1 MEPNETG
8 GDLEVG
14 VFGSI
19 READTAVEALLRAG
33 FDKDRI
39 TVVCP
44 KECRAHYADLNV
56 TAPAGEHTPQALLAG
71 GTIGA
76 VLGGL
81 VAAAGLTAMGGVP
94 LLVAGTLFG
103 GATGAVAGGF
113 LGAMTTR
120 GMEPEIAD
128 HYDQALQRGK
138 VLVAVDDGREP
149 ARRSVAQRLLRAAGA
164 EPIELRSD

>member
-1 MEPNETG
+1 MERTHAG

-14 VFGSI
+14 VFDSAA
-19 READTAVEALLRAG
+19 EADKAVDALLRDG
-33 FDKDRI
+33 FDKSEI

-44 KECRAHYADLNV
+44 KDCRRQYADLNV
-56 TAPAGEHTPQALLAG
+56 MAPAGEHTPQALLAG

-76 VLGGL
+76 LFGGL
-81 VAAAGLTAMGGVP
+81 VAAAGLTAAGGVP

-103 GATGAVAGGF
+103 GATGAVTGGF

-138 VLVAVDDGREP
+138 ILVAVDFGGEP
-149 ARRSVAQRLLRAAGA
+149 ARRSAAERLLRAAGA
-164 EPIELRSD
+164 EPIVLRSD